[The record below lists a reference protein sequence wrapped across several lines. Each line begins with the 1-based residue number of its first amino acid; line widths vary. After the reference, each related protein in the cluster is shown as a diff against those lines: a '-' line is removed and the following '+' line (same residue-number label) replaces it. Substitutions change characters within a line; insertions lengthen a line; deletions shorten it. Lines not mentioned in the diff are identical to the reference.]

1 MESERESDSEK
12 GETEEI
18 DDGWHQHRPRT
29 VIENW
34 SDLTERRVK
43 KKERIFPTRGRSSSP
58 AVAANPL
65 YNRLVSTCTTT
76 RLTVE
81 YNYRVRWRE
90 RERERKEKKRLD
102 I

>member
-12 GETEEI
+12 GERAEI

-43 KKERIFPTRGRSSSP
+43 KREEDFFQRAEG
-58 AVAANPL
+58 PL
-65 YNRLVSTCTTT
+65 LQQWQ
-76 RLTVE
+76 LTPYIIDLSVH
-81 YNYRVRWRE
+81 VLP
-90 RERERKEKKRLD
+90 LD
-102 I
+102 

>member
-12 GETEEI
+12 GEREEI

-43 KKERIFPTRGRSSSP
+43 KKEEDFSNARKVLFSSSG
-58 AVAANPL
+58 
-65 YNRLVSTCTTT
+65 S
-76 RLTVE
+76 
-81 YNYRVRWRE
+81 
-90 RERERKEKKRLD
+90 
-102 I
+102 